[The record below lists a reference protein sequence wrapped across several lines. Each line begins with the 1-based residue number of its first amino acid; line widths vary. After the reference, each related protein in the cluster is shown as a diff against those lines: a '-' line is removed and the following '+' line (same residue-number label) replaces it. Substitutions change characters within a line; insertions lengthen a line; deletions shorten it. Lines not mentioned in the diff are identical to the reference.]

1 MSGSGIGVRA
11 GVAGVRVCGGEGKTP
26 ATTGGGVCGR
36 FFNQGRAWGDYG
48 RDAIRSRVFLR
59 FVTVDTFDTFSRRGL
74 RLAGGVWFACR
85 TGRFRGGRK
94 AKAGGES
101 ASLPRVVYRRGVW
114 LAGVAVVAVVA
125 VSGGFWRFLAGSP
138 CLPGVWRRCCVRL
151 RWHDWCTQP

>member
-1 MSGSGIGVRA
+1 MQ
-11 GVAGVRVCGGEGKTP
+11 VCGGEGKTP
-26 ATTGGGVCGR
+26 ATTGDGVCGR

-74 RLAGGVWFACR
+74 RLAGAAGFACR

-101 ASLPRVVYRRGVW
+101 ASVPRVVCRRGLRLADVADV
-114 LAGVAVVAVVA
+114 AGVAGVAGVA
-125 VSGGFWRFLAGSP
+125 VSGGVAVFAGGVVPVLRAFAVARLAHA
-138 CLPGVWRRCCVRL
+138 VIAIARK
-151 RWHDWCTQP
+151 HDRKA